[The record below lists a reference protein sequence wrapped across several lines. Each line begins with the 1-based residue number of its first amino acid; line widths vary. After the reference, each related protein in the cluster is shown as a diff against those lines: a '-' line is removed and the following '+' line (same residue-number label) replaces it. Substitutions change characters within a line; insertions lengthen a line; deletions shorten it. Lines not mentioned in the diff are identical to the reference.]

1 MSEEEEQENDTV
13 EPDVDG
19 DELSNE
25 DFDATVSDDGAV
37 VRATLDRPDKGNS
50 INENILE
57 GLNATL
63 DAADESELV
72 RLVVVRGADGKFC
85 SGGDLSEMS
94 RLINASTQEYRDY
107 LSGISEVMGKMRKT
121 DALTVAAVEGYCLAG
136 GMGIATASD
145 FIVSADDAT
154 FGTPEKESGLF
165 PMQVMAPIMRTVNE
179 KKGMW
184 MLFTG
189 EKIDA
194 EEAEDIGLIS
204 KTLDADSFEEE
215 LDDSVDKL
223 VNSSP
228 TMISMGK
235 EAYYSH
241 LDMEFDDQL
250 DYLKE
255 MFSLLAMSD
264 DTRDGM
270 EARMMQQDPD
280 WKIR

>member
-37 VRATLDRPDKGNS
+37 IRATLDRPDKGNS
-50 INENILE
+50 INQNILE

-107 LSGISEVMGKMRKT
+107 LSGISDVMGKMRKT
-121 DALTVAAVEGYCLAG
+121 DALTLAAVEGYCLAG

-194 EEAEDIGLIS
+194 EEAEDIGLLS
-204 KTLDADSFEEE
+204 QTFDADSFDEE
-215 LDDSVDKL
+215 LNDAVDKL